1 MTSNDKNNTLQ
12 NLIKQLRT
20 DLSAPVSKHEVP
32 IFWVEQAEIEIQ
44 VDIEY
49 KGHGKFL
56 LSVLPFIPNLG
67 VEGGGEVGKKH
78 GHTVKITL
86 QPIISREKMMEH
98 LGEKNLL
105 SKIVEQTEKELL
117 KEGNV
122 AGEPE
127 F

>member
-1 MTSNDKNNTLQ
+1 MG
-12 NLIKQLRT
+12 
-20 DLSAPVSKHEVP
+20 
-32 IFWVEQAEIEIQ
+32 VEH
-44 VDIEY
+44 
-49 KGHGKFL
+49 KGNGKFS
-56 LSVLPFIPNLG
+56 LSVLPFVPNLG

-78 GHTVKITL
+78 GHTVKIIL

-105 SKIVEQTEKELL
+105 SNIIEQTEKELL
-117 KEGNV
+117 KEGDV